1 MMTDQPIPRYRTQAF
16 HRFYLKITALVIGSF
31 GPIFFLG
38 TMPATA
44 GPARW
49 TIDLVSWP
57 LDGMQDV
64 SDPSVRLLLA
74 LTSGFLL
81 GWAVTVWLLSTSVY
95 DKAPE
100 TVRKI
105 VLTGI
110 LTWFIVDSAGSVTS
124 GHTSNVLFNVVFLLV
139 GVGPL
144 WWRALD

>member
-1 MMTDQPIPRYRTQAF
+1 MTDQSIPRYRTHAF
-16 HRFYLKITALVIGSF
+16 HRNYLKITALVIGAF

-38 TMPATA
+38 TMPSTS

-57 LDGMQDV
+57 LDGGQDV
-64 SDPSVRLLLA
+64 SDPSTRLLLA
-74 LTSGFLL
+74 LNAGFLL
-81 GWAVTVWLLSTSVY
+81 GWGVMVWLMSTRLY

-100 TVRKI
+100 TVRRI

-110 LTWFIVDSAGSVTS
+110 LTWFVVDSTGSVTS
-124 GHTSNVLFNVVFLLV
+124 GNASNVLFNLVFLLV

>member
-1 MMTDQPIPRYRTQAF
+1 MMTDQPIPRYRTNAF
-16 HRFYLKITALVIGSF
+16 HRTYLKITALVIGAF

-38 TMPATA
+38 TMPSTA

-57 LDGMQDV
+57 LDGAQDV
-64 SDPSVRLLLA
+64 SDPATRLLLA
-74 LTSGFLL
+74 LTGGFLL
-81 GWAVTVWLLSTSVY
+81 GWAVMVWLLSTRLY
-95 DKAPE
+95 DQAPE
-100 TVRKI
+100 TVRQI

-110 LTWFIVDSAGSVTS
+110 LVWFIVDSTGSVTS
-124 GHTSNVLFNVVFLLV
+124 GHASNVLFNLVFLLV